1 MTRMF
6 ILALAAASLSACA
19 SKPAPP
25 PPGPS
30 AIVAR
35 TADSDVLYRYAGELR
50 REEGCAAAT
59 PAYRVVAAFG
69 YGYEIALNDL
79 ADCLLALDGSD
90 AERALYRVEAMSA
103 LRRASYAN
111 VAKAQER
118 LAAELAKSPEGKAE
132 ALGWALIYND
142 HGSHK
147 TFDMTTFS
155 GAFLEDL
162 VAAIGPDAARNAEAF
177 AKSFTPIRPAGF
189 EPPQTAR
196 GSAQRASGGR
206 PPQGG
211 QRPRRR

>member
-6 ILALAAASLSACA
+6 VLALAAASLSACA

-50 REEGCAAAT
+50 REQGCAAAT

-79 ADCLLALDGSD
+79 ADCLLSLEGTP
-90 AERALYRVEAMSA
+90 AERALYREEAMTA

-111 VAKAQER
+111 VARAQER
-118 LAAELAKSPEGKAE
+118 LAKELAEQAGADAE
-132 ALGWALIYND
+132 ALGWALVYND
-142 HGSHK
+142 HGSHR
-147 TFDMTTFS
+147 TFDMAKFS
-155 GAFLEDL
+155 SAFLQGL
-162 VAAIGPDAARNAEAF
+162 AEAVGPEAAERAQAF
-177 AKSFTPIRPAGF
+177 ADAFEPIRPAGF
-189 EPPQTAR
+189 EPPQTVR
-196 GSAQRASGGR
+196 GSAERPSGGR

-211 QRPRRR
+211 QRPPRR